1 MNATQSFK
9 IYEILQKHFQNDA
22 DAKALVAEIEQVVQT
37 KIAEQKDVLS
47 IKEDIYNLKEDIS
60 RLEIKLE
67 SRFNSVIMWMMG
79 TGIGIVGL
87 IFTIIKLFVV

>member
-9 IYEILQKHFQNDA
+9 IYEMLQKHGKNDA
-22 DAKALVAEIEQVVQT
+22 DAKSLVAEIEQIIEN
-37 KIAEQKDVLS
+37 KIADKKNILAT
-47 IKEDIYNLKEDIS
+47 KEDIAQLELKI
-60 RLEIKLE
+60 E
-67 SRFNSVIMWMMG
+67 SRFNSVIMWLVG